1 MEHGIDHEALRAN
14 SPRLHA
20 GGVPAIHYWRSLT
33 PSNSTP
39 TVMTAL
45 WPELVP
51 VEVFGELVQER
62 QDTAP
67 LGVGYPWHEAG
78 QGVGD
83 LEQER
88 PVGQDGQ
95 AHAQFRPGGVRVP
108 VGFGDELADGERG
121 VVNVQPSAGS
131 SIRASVRAWRGAGT
145 VIG

>member
-20 GGVPAIHYWRSLT
+20 GGVPAIHYWRSLM

-67 LGVGYPWHEAG
+67 LGVGYP
-78 QGVGD
+78 
-83 LEQER
+83 
-88 PVGQDGQ
+88 
-95 AHAQFRPGGVRVP
+95 
-108 VGFGDELADGERG
+108 
-121 VVNVQPSAGS
+121 
-131 SIRASVRAWRGAGT
+131 
-145 VIG
+145 